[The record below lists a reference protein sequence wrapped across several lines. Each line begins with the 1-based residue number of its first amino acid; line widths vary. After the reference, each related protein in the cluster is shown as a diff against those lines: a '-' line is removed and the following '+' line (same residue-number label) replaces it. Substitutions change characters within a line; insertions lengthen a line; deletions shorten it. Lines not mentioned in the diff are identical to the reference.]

1 MFWLLNTL
9 YDFVNINAPS
19 GIRTHNLSRQA
30 ATDLRLRPHGHWDR
44 QSFICG
50 SWKPPI
56 TKTRITNSFYGPGQ
70 NTIQTVILY
79 HLNVTAWLQCRP
91 FLPKISHLKIE
102 MTSWGLLASINIRSF
117 LISPHFLGFP
127 SVCHWSCCNC
137 HSGIPA
143 TEGTTPSRSL
153 CTKTLWQFLCT
164 YTSCITPKNN
174 IIPPHT
180 KTHP

>member
-1 MFWLLNTL
+1 MVW
-9 YDFVNINAPS
+9 
-19 GIRTHNLSRQA
+19 
-30 ATDLRLRPHGHWDR
+30 
-44 QSFICG
+44 
-50 SWKPPI
+50 
-56 TKTRITNSFYGPGQ
+56 GQ

-164 YTSCITPKNN
+164 YTSCITPKKQHNPTTHRDTSIVFRMITQWSEPREIYGYFHGCKYPMDLRLKCHWSHDKLEMWDN
-174 IIPPHT
+174 IQY
-180 KTHP
+180 